1 MRKYNEKTIRKYVSI
16 TTRKANAIII
26 FQKLLTLFN
35 SYLTIIYKTELL
47 NRDSELMKME
57 NQYWHSQHCQ
67 NKNPTSDTLAKQ
79 KNLWASATI

>member
-57 NQYWHSQHCQ
+57 N
-67 NKNPTSDTLAKQ
+67 
-79 KNLWASATI
+79 